1 MMQRINKTDLAQ
13 RLAQQ
18 VELADDQTPETALD
32 ILLYGWK
39 KYRHYGLK
47 YCNALKHRDWL
58 YITEV
63 MDFSEYAG
71 CDLTKS
77 EPTHLSD
84 SQ

>member
-18 VELADDQTPETALD
+18 VELADDQTPEKALD

-39 KYRHYGLK
+39 KYRKYGEK
-47 YCNALKHRDWL
+47 YCHALEARDWM

-63 MDFSEYAG
+63 MDLSSYAQV
-71 CDLTKS
+71 DLS
-77 EPTHLSD
+77 AE
-84 SQ
+84 